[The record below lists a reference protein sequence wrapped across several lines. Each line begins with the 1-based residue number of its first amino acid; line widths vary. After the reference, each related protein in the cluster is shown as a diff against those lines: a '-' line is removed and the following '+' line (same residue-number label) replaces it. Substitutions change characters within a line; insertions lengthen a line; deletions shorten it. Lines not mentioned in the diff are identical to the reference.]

1 MPTEHC
7 EPSETVISAAR
18 DGDEN
23 AWSLLVERYQPLVA
37 FLISRHRIID
47 SDAADVSQIVW
58 LRVFERLQQLRDP
71 AAMSGWIGSITTR
84 ACVEH
89 YRTAP
94 RAVLVGTHEGSETHP
109 CWRRDETAGVDE
121 QLLQRERRGAVR
133 QSVAELPLR
142 YRRLMLLLLNDPPL
156 AYGEI
161 SARLGVPIGSI
172 GPTRARCLTR
182 LRHSSLIESLA

>member
-1 MPTEHC
+1 MPADHC
-7 EPSETVISAAR
+7 KPSEAVISAAR
-18 DGDEN
+18 HGDEN
-23 AWSLLVERYQPLVA
+23 AWSVLVERYQPLITYV
-37 FLISRHRIID
+37 IGRHRILD

-71 AAMSGWIGSITTR
+71 AALSGWIGSITTR

-89 YRTAP
+89 FRTAP
-94 RAVLVGTHEGSETHP
+94 RVVPVDTHEGSETHP
-109 CWRRDETAGVDE
+109 CWGRDETGGVDE
-121 QLLQRERRGAVR
+121 HLLQWERRGAVR
-133 QSVAELPLR
+133 QSVAELPFR
-142 YRRLMLLLLNDPPL
+142 YRALMQLLLNDPPL

-182 LRHSSLIESLA
+182 LRRSAPIASLA